1 MKNLFLRIVFASNL
15 LLFVNF
21 LSQAQSNKIETGNF
35 FVTNYSR
42 SYLNSITGNWT
53 ILQDPEGVI
62 YIGNSFN
69 GILVYDGQKIRRVLN
84 NQGLPKLGGTRTLVS
99 DSKNTIYA
107 ILGGEFGYLEKNK
120 FGESIFYS
128 LSDKLSK
135 KDQVNSTLWSAGVIN
150 DTVIFQSEKS
160 VYLYK
165 YKKLLKV
172 QHFNS
177 ILHTAKINKGGAFLR
192 IWDEGLFKMTDG
204 EFRLIPSTKEVYA
217 QNRIDEQYYLS
228 NGDNLLVSRTN
239 GIWYLKKDGSLVKA
253 KSDLLDDIVKTKESY
268 TGGKKLKNG
277 IIPISTTKGGL
288 LFIDEQLRL
297 KSILNTSN
305 GLSYDYV
312 TSTIQDRAGDV
323 WATGDNIFRVSFDTS
338 LTYFSTINNLHGFV
352 NSIDRINGK
361 LFVRTNKDLYDF
373 VPKKNISEQSTFEKN
388 NINEL
393 GSDVLQFDDQVITTN
408 NFTIKSTKNRITKV
422 VSPIYRTNGTIR
434 SKLNPSIIFSSN
446 SAVGLLAHQYKNG
459 NWKQITLT
467 NKDTVKCN
475 NLVEEVP
482 GVILLETRKGVYK
495 YTYNKEGQ
503 GSYAKLEMDTAF
515 TTLKRLGP
523 RTVNGNINL
532 YTDSLNHLFRISVK
546 NNV

>member
-338 LTYFSTINNLHGFV
+338 LTYFSTINNLNGFV

-361 LFVRTNKDLYDF
+361 LYVRTNKDLYDF
-373 VPKKNISEQSTFEKN
+373 VPKTNINGQSTFEKN

-408 NFTIKSTKNRITKV
+408 NFTIKTTKNRVTKV

-459 NWKQITLT
+459 NWKQIALT

-475 NLVEEVP
+475 NLIERQFIKVAKIA
-482 GVILLETRKGVYK
+482 VINVHLL
-495 YTYNKEGQ
+495 
-503 GSYAKLEMDTAF
+503 
-515 TTLKRLGP
+515 
-523 RTVNGNINL
+523 
-532 YTDSLNHLFRISVK
+532 SVRSC
-546 NNV
+546 